1 MFEVKVEKKHDQ
13 LVIKWKFSKIK
24 VPLLEIMEVSYDNTY
39 AGENKSAMRIGYP
52 YGTTDRILIRT
63 VHQNY
68 IIYTNIGGTKERILS
83 FLTTSVD
90 AR

>member
-1 MFEVKVEKKHDQ
+1 
-13 LVIKWKFSKIK
+13 
-24 VPLLEIMEVSYDNTY
+24 MEVSYDITY

-52 YGTTDRILIRT
+52 AGTTDRILIRT
-63 VHQNY
+63 VRQNY
-68 IIYTNIGGTKERILS
+68 IIYTNIEGTQERILS

>member
-1 MFEVKVEKKHDQ
+1 MFEVKVEKKSDQ
-13 LVIKWKFSKIK
+13 LVIKWQFSKIK
-24 VPLLEIMEVSYDNTY
+24 VPLSEIMEVSYDDTY

-52 YGTTDRILIRT
+52 DGTTDRILIRT
-63 VHQNY
+63 VRQNY
-68 IIYTNIGGTKERILS
+68 IIYTNIEGTQERILS